1 MRAAEPRRAVP
12 MKLQRDLALKL
23 VADLMRKL
31 GMLPPEAEPSFQL
44 DHAPALALRA
54 VDEATGEHVP
64 HQHDPAYLVWLTKE
78 AHAAKTFGTGA
89 TTRGADAGDIA
100 HSRRLSA
107 KEIEFRARLLARDT
121 GVEPPE
127 PKRRK
132 AKIAQRPKR
141 PPRQQRSASTIPE
154 KLAITYQRDR

>member
-1 MRAAEPRRAVP
+1 MKPEPRRAVP

-31 GMLPPEAEPSFQL
+31 GMIPADADPSFQL
-44 DHAPALALRA
+44 DHTPALALRA
-54 VDEATGEHVP
+54 VDPVTAEHIP
-64 HQHDPAYLVWLTKE
+64 HQHDPEYLVWLTKE

-100 HSRRLSA
+100 HGRRLTD
-107 KEIEFRARLLARDT
+107 KEVAFRARLLARDT
-121 GVEPPE
+121 GAEPPE

-132 AKIAQRPKR
+132 AQIAQRPKK
-141 PPRQQRSASTIPE
+141 PTRQQHSATRIPA
-154 KLAITYQRDR
+154 KLTEFHQGGR